1 MDGDSQIVTLFF
13 TSLYLTTASN
23 YSQHSEKWVR
33 RSQELALV
41 DPYYNHTFEIPE
53 RVNVN
58 LRSDMAKKGKTN
70 WLICLNNYCK
80 LIQVNKLTYFRFLPR
95 TEQAAV
101 VESAQQAA
109 VVECA
114 QELRRVGDLLDW
126 KYRLLELIITL
137 QKKQTGGKRWN
148 RQLLGRSLWILNQRR
163 PSISRGFISED
174 EVRRL
179 AKTTKKVDQEYGL
192 PRWRHGYDGPTVD
205 HFWAL
210 LSHIYLWT
218 VSLRGFE
225 LFVSRNSFQ
234 KSNGGSSQIGLLV
247 ILIGL

>member
-1 MDGDSQIVTLFF
+1 
-13 TSLYLTTASN
+13 
-23 YSQHSEKWVR
+23 
-33 RSQELALV
+33 
-41 DPYYNHTFEIPE
+41 
-53 RVNVN
+53 
-58 LRSDMAKKGKTN
+58 MAKKGKTN
-70 WLICLNNYCK
+70 WLICLNKYCK

-148 RQLLGRSLWILNQRR
+148 RQLLGRNLWILNKRR
-163 PSISRGFISED
+163 PSISRGFISRRGASSGKNNKKDAFRDED
-174 EVRRL
+174 
-179 AKTTKKVDQEYGL
+179 
-192 PRWRHGYDGPTVD
+192 GYDGPTVD
-205 HFWAL
+205 HFWAP

-234 KSNGGSSQIGLLV
+234 KSNGGSSQLDFSLYS
-247 ILIGL
+247 

>member
-1 MDGDSQIVTLFF
+1 
-13 TSLYLTTASN
+13 
-23 YSQHSEKWVR
+23 
-33 RSQELALV
+33 
-41 DPYYNHTFEIPE
+41 
-53 RVNVN
+53 
-58 LRSDMAKKGKTN
+58 MAKKGKTN
-70 WLICLNNYCK
+70 WLICLNKFCK

-148 RQLLGRSLWILNQRR
+148 RQLFGRNLWILNQRR
-163 PSISRGFISED
+163 PRISRGFISED

-179 AKTTKKVDQEYGL
+179 PKTTKKNRNMAFRDEDMDTTVPPWIISGL
-192 PRWRHGYDGPTVD
+192 
-205 HFWAL
+205 FWAIFISGRFLWGVFNRL
-210 LSHIYLWT
+210 LAGRVFIHEVEWWIFT
-218 VSLRGFE
+218 
-225 LFVSRNSFQ
+225 N
-234 KSNGGSSQIGLLV
+234 GLLV
-247 ILIGL
+247 ILTRL